1 MDDSDQRLIQTLIEA
16 HHELTASNREMSK
29 LMLRVHQNVSRV
41 SERQEHLI
49 LANARFVNTTEEK
62 IEKHD
67 DRIDAID
74 LYTAGL
80 KANIRLILW
89 VVSFTGATGIAAAI
103 AAIAKAVQ

>member
-1 MDDSDQRLIQTLIEA
+1 MDDSDQRLIQTLIE
-16 HHELTASNREMSK
+16 SNREMSK
-29 LMLRVHQNVSRV
+29 LMLKVHHNLARVH
-41 SERQEHLI
+41 ERQEHLI
-49 LANARFVNTTEEK
+49 QANAAFVNSTEGK
-62 IEKHD
+62 IERHD
-67 DRIDAID
+67 DRLDAID